1 MTLDMVVRALGLLLP
16 DVPTGV
22 ETLDGY
28 VTVKLGELAQ
38 PGQSLL
44 RGGFRLTVLGMRNG
58 HVRPLRGEPLP
69 EPHPR
74 RELVKD
80 QGVATLTV

>member
-28 VTVKLGELAQ
+28 VTVKLGALAQ

-44 RGGFRLTVLGMRNG
+44 RGGFRLTVLRDAQ
-58 HVRPLRGEPLP
+58 RTRAAPARGTS
-69 EPHPR
+69 PR
-74 RELVKD
+74 
-80 QGVATLTV
+80 AAPTP

>member
-44 RGGFRLTVLGMRNG
+44 CGGFRLTVLGSASDTCGPCEGNLSPSRT
-58 HVRPLRGEPLP
+58 HAVSWSRS
-69 EPHPR
+69 R
-74 RELVKD
+74 R
-80 QGVATLTV
+80 